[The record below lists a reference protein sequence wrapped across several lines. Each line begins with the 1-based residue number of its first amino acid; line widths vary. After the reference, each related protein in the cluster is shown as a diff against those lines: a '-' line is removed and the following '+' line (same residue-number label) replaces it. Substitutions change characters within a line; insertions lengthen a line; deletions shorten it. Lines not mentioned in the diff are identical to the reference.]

1 MLEKGVTGGG
11 EALSKAIT
19 AVINVRNVYE
29 GFDTG
34 HEVKK
39 HW

>member
-19 AVINVRNVYE
+19 AVINVRNVYMR
-29 GFDTG
+29 GLIQG
-34 HEVKK
+34 MR
-39 HW
+39 